1 MPPRHGRVTAIVM
14 IFPRVGLALS
24 DIFSPKR
31 LCGSLAIFFSS
42 VSHRLQVLRMKAPKR
57 TIAIAQV
64 CSTTK
69 KSIRSPCK
77 TIGVLKEPLFHRSET
92 GFQHSK

>member
-1 MPPRHGRVTAIVM
+1 MDMT
-14 IFPRVGLALS
+14 FYRVGLALS
-24 DIFSPKR
+24 DIFLPKR
-31 LCGSLAIFFSS
+31 LWGSLAIFFSS

-57 TIAIAQV
+57 TIAIAQI

-77 TIGVLKEPLFHRSET
+77 TIGLLKKPLSHRPET
-92 GFQHSK
+92 GFQYSK